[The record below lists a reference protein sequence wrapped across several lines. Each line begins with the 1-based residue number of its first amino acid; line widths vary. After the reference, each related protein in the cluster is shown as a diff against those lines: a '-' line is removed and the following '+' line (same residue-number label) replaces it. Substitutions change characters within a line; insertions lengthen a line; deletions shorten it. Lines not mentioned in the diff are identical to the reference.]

1 MTLAFG
7 YVRASTQEE
16 VRQGSNERQKGIIT
30 KYAKSKG
37 YELEFFEDR
46 AKSGKNIQRPDFERM
61 LKSLDTKPKIVVVA
75 KIDRFARSLSDLL
88 RMLEYLD
95 QKGIGF
101 ISVNDPGIDTTT
113 PNGRLLLQI
122 LGAFAEFERNM
133 INSRTKAGREQAMNR
148 GVKFGRPALK
158 TKSGNFIHRRKV
170 IELKERGLSARAIA
184 KSMECSITPILK
196 IPKESHLFSV
206 KERESP
212 NASAIFLYILYT

>member
-1 MTLAFG
+1 MTLAFA

-30 KYAKSKG
+30 EYARSKG
-37 YELEFFEDR
+37 DELEFFEDR

-61 LKSLDTKPKIVVVA
+61 LKSLDAKPKVVIVA

-158 TKSGNFIHRRKV
+158 TKNGSFIDRRKV
-170 IELKERGLSARAIA
+170 IELNERGLSARAIA

-196 IPKESHLFSV
+196 ILKASH
-206 KERESP
+206 
-212 NASAIFLYILYT
+212 

>member
-16 VRQGSNERQKGIIT
+16 VRQGSNESQKAII
-30 KYAKSKG
+30 KEYAKSRG

-46 AKSGKNIQRPDFERM
+46 AKSGKNTQRPEFERM
-61 LKSLDTKPKIVVVA
+61 LKSLDRKPKVVIVA

-158 TKSGNFIHRRKV
+158 TRNGSFLDRKRV
-170 IELKERGLSARAIA
+170 IELNEKGLSARAIA
-184 KSMECSITPILK
+184 KSMECSITPVLRVLK
-196 IPKESHLFSV
+196 E
-206 KERESP
+206 ERLP
-212 NASAIFLYILYT
+212 IG

>member
-1 MTLAFG
+1 MTLAFA

-16 VRQGSNERQKGIIT
+16 VRQGSNVRQKAIIRE
-30 KYAKSKG
+30 YAKSKG

-61 LKSLDTKPKIVVVA
+61 LKSLDAKPKVVIVA

-158 TKSGNFIHRRKV
+158 TRNGSFIDRRKV
-170 IELKERGLSARAIA
+170 MELKGRGLSARAIA

-196 IPKESHLFSV
+196 ILKESH
-206 KERESP
+206 
-212 NASAIFLYILYT
+212 

>member
-1 MTLAFG
+1 MTLAFA

-16 VRQGSNERQKGIIT
+16 VKQGSNERQKGIIT
-30 KYAKSKG
+30 EYARSKG

-61 LKSLDTKPKIVVVA
+61 LKSLDAKPKVIIVA

-158 TKSGNFIHRRKV
+158 TRNGSFIDRRKV
-170 IELKERGLSARAIA
+170 IELNERGLSARAIA

-196 IPKESHLFSV
+196 ILKESH
-206 KERESP
+206 
-212 NASAIFLYILYT
+212 